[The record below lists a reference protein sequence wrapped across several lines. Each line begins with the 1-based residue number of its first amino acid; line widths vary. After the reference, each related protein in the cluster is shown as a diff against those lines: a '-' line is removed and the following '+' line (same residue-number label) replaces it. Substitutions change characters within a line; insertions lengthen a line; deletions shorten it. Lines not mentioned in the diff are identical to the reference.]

1 MSKEGTAYWQRKC
14 QLLWFLPFLYKEH
27 KNVFFYIF
35 LTKNVVN
42 NLKFLAYHTIIV
54 LIVIVII
61 RKEKSMIFSN
71 AYNYVNVLEKAADAS
86 WTRNEVLSN
95 NIANATTPGYKR
107 QDVSFE
113 TYLLEELTSGSTTS
127 LRAKVDDV
135 DLSNLNASIY
145 TDYSELSYRLDG
157 NNVDQDTE
165 NVELASNQLKYQALI
180 ESINYEF
187 NMIKAALNRN

>member
-1 MSKEGTAYWQRKC
+1 
-14 QLLWFLPFLYKEH
+14 
-27 KNVFFYIF
+27 
-35 LTKNVVN
+35 
-42 NLKFLAYHTIIV
+42 
-54 LIVIVII
+54 
-61 RKEKSMIFSN
+61 MIFSN

-113 TYLLEELTSGSTTS
+113 SYLLEELVGGSTES
-127 LRAKVDDV
+127 LRKKVDDV
-135 DLSNLNASIY
+135 DLSNLRTTIY
-145 TDYSELSYRLDG
+145 TDYTNLSYRLDG

-187 NMIKAALNRN
+187 NMIKAALSKS

>member
-1 MSKEGTAYWQRKC
+1 
-14 QLLWFLPFLYKEH
+14 
-27 KNVFFYIF
+27 
-35 LTKNVVN
+35 
-42 NLKFLAYHTIIV
+42 
-54 LIVIVII
+54 
-61 RKEKSMIFSN
+61 MIFSN
-71 AYNYVNVLEKAADAS
+71 AYNYVNVLEKAADAA

-95 NIANATTPGYKR
+95 NIANATTPNYKR

-127 LRAKVDDV
+127 LRDKIDDV
-135 DLSNLNASIY
+135 DLSNLRTTVY